1 MTSTSPAASS
11 SDKSLKDL
19 TVVELKDLCKERG
32 IKGFAHKSKARLL
45 AMIEAAPK
53 TSSQSVATSPAD
65 TSHRSGP
72 SKSAVKK
79 KSKDKTTN
87 QHGKGRQGD
96 LTSLTIAQL
105 KQFCKD
111 QGIKGFARKNKQELL
126 GLINSTTSSESSNRQ
141 SEIDVEEK
149 KSSDSLNMENSP
161 MDESDSNLLSSEDLD
176 ANQVDQEESADELS
190 SAELDAVTEDL
201 EGGFNGDAEE
211 TMVEVSDSLILEVL
225 DRFDR
230 IETLLQRIA
239 EGLATSSGNP

>member
-1 MTSTSPAASS
+1 M
-11 SDKSLKDL
+11 
-19 TVVELKDLCKERG
+19 
-32 IKGFAHKSKARLL
+32 
-45 AMIEAAPK
+45 
-53 TSSQSVATSPAD
+53 
-65 TSHRSGP
+65 
-72 SKSAVKK
+72 KK

-176 ANQVDQEESADELS
+176 ANQVDQEETADV
-190 SAELDAVTEDL
+190 ELDAVTEDL
-201 EGGFNGDAEE
+201 EGRFNGDAEE

-239 EGLATSSGNP
+239 EGLATRSGNP

>member
-176 ANQVDQEESADELS
+176 ANQVDQEETADV
-190 SAELDAVTEDL
+190 ELDAVTEDL
-201 EGGFNGDAEE
+201 EGRFNGDAEE

>member
-176 ANQVDQEESADELS
+176 ANQVDQEETADV
-190 SAELDAVTEDL
+190 ELDAVTEDL
-201 EGGFNGDAEE
+201 EGRFNGDAEE

-239 EGLATSSGNP
+239 EGLATRSGNP